1 MKTTGVSQAS
11 KKNPDS
17 CRAFW
22 AMSLLLLLV
31 LPLFLM
37 ATEAGAAKIT
47 FEPNELSATVAPG
60 EVVTVP
66 VAVSLADTT
75 ATIVTQ
81 VSAFPV
87 LMGP

>member
-11 KKNPDS
+11 VKNPDT
-17 CRAFW
+17 CRAFR
-22 AMSLLLLLV
+22 AMSLFLLLL

-47 FEPNELSATVAPG
+47 FEPNELAATVAPG

-66 VAVSLADTT
+66 VAVTLDDTT
-75 ATIVTQ
+75 A
-81 VSAFPV
+81 PN
-87 LMGP
+87 